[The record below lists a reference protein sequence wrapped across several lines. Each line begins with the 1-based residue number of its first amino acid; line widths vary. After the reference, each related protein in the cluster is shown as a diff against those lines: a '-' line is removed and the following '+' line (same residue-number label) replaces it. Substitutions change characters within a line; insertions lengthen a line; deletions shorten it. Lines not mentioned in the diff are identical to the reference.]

1 MSFITDLINKI
12 TNFRVKVGDK
22 LNTLK
27 NQIGQL
33 NSLTTNNKTSLVGA
47 INEVNNIQIGGR
59 NLLLQT
65 TTSEINLVGG
75 VDIYAEKA
83 YKISNLEKNTEYI
96 FSVIA
101 KGDEMTLISFIP
113 NVIVDYKS
121 LTTEFKLYTWK
132 FSTSN
137 EPAILDF
144 LIRTQAGKNITITKA
159 KLEKGNKSTDWTPA
173 PEDQVS
179 NWAETDSNNLSFI
192 KGKEIVNNEFNN
204 VYNQISSRANNRLS
218 NLASDLTSI
227 EKGTIRDKIGV
238 VLTTSGSGNVV
249 SEVTQ
254 TTNGITVNKGISA
267 MTTSHVANSI
277 DQNLSK
283 SSNPTFNSIE
293 LSAPIPYIDFHFTNS
308 TADYTSRITENSLGG
323 LNLISKTSLKYNVDG
338 VAEPF
343 LKIDRYN
350 AVLGSSN
357 NDFETIRLQTTHG
370 SVIFDDGGLQSSSHV
385 TAPAYYESSLR
396 RFKTNIKSFTKS
408 GLDIINSL
416 KIVTFDR
423 NDSNIKNKVG
433 IIADDSPSEV
443 LSETRNEVDLYKTI
457 FVQAKA
463 IQELDSK
470 NKTLEERINQLEEI
484 IKNML

>member
-33 NSLTTNNKTSLVGA
+33 NSLTTNDKTSLVGA
-47 INEVNNIQIGGR
+47 VNEVNNIQIGGR

-144 LIRTQAGKNITITKA
+144 LIRAQAGKNITITKA

-179 NWAETDSNNLSFI
+179 DWNETDSTKFSFI
-192 KGKEIVNNEFNN
+192 KNKPTVNNGQLTLSTGTGLSGSTNFTANQSSNSIFDVSIANTHKLPSTAEWDDTLKKDKSNIVTDDFSIERNYSNGDTFSMN
-204 VYNQISSRANNRLS
+204 VRANPS
-218 NLASDLTSI
+218 GYGEMSIGVSDDNAEGVIFLFSRDNI
-227 EKGTIRDKIGV
+227 KMRGVDGGNESMVMDGDKITFAQYSPNKVSNDVPQMQDLENLKQWV
-238 VLTTSGSGNVV
+238 VDNYMSKTHPS
-249 SEVTQ
+249 
-254 TTNGITVNKGISA
+254 NGITLNDISNWNTSYSWGNHSGKYLSLNGGTVNGDIF
-267 MTTSHVANSI
+267 AN
-277 DQNLSK
+277 K
-283 SSNPTFNSIE
+283 FE
-293 LSAPIPYIDFHFTNS
+293 
-308 TADYTSRITENSLGG
+308 EN
-323 LNLISKTSLKYNVDG
+323 
-338 VAEPF
+338 
-343 LKIDRYN
+343 
-350 AVLGSSN
+350 
-357 NDFETIRLQTTHG
+357 
-370 SVIFDDGGLQSSSHV
+370 
-385 TAPAYYESSLR
+385 
-396 RFKTNIKSFTKS
+396 
-408 GLDIINSL
+408 
-416 KIVTFDR
+416 
-423 NDSNIKNKVG
+423 
-433 IIADDSPSEV
+433 
-443 LSETRNEVDLYKTI
+443 
-457 FVQAKA
+457 
-463 IQELDSK
+463 
-470 NKTLEERINQLEEI
+470 
-484 IKNML
+484 

>member
-33 NSLTTNNKTSLVGA
+33 NSLTTNDKTSLVGA

-59 NLLLQT
+59 NLFLQT

-75 VDIYAEKA
+75 VNIYAEKA

-144 LIRTQAGKNITITKA
+144 LIRAQAGKNITITKA

-179 NWAETDSNNLSFI
+179 NWAETDSNSLSFI

-204 VYNQISSRANNRLS
+204 VYDQISSRANNRLS
-218 NLASDLTSI
+218 NLASDLTAD

-238 VLTTSGSGNVV
+238 VLP
-249 SEVTQ
+249 
-254 TTNGITVNKGISA
+254 TVNNGKLTL
-267 MTTSHVANSI
+267 TTGTGLNGSTNFTANQSSNSI
-277 DQNLSK
+277 FDVSIANTHKLPSTAEWEDVLK
-283 SSNPTFNSIE
+283 KDGSNIVTENFSIE
-293 LSAPIPYIDFHFTNS
+293 RNYSNGDTFSMDVRANPSGYGEMSIGVSDNNVEGVRFLFSRDNIKMRG
-308 TADYTSRITENSLGG
+308 ADGGDDSMVMDGDKITFAQYSPN
-323 LNLISKTSLKYNVDG
+323 KTSNDLSQMQDLDNLK
-338 VAEPF
+338 
-343 LKIDRYN
+343 
-350 AVLGSSN
+350 
-357 NDFETIRLQTTHG
+357 QW
-370 SVIFDDGGLQSSSHV
+370 
-385 TAPAYYESSLR
+385 
-396 RFKTNIKSFTKS
+396 
-408 GLDIINSL
+408 IINNFLSL
-416 KIVTFDR
+416 NGGTVNGDIFA
-423 NDSNIKNKVG
+423 NK
-433 IIADDSPSEV
+433 
-443 LSETRNEVDLYKTI
+443 
-457 FVQAKA
+457 F
-463 IQELDSK
+463 
-470 NKTLEERINQLEEI
+470 EEN
-484 IKNML
+484 